1 MAAVRGGGSERER
14 AGRVVVHGAEDRSR
28 IVALYD
34 GSRGSH
40 RERDRGGARRA
51 ADAPSASRCLC
62 VRVPVEVGW
71 VSVVVVVVVVAVDF
85 SLRVDRSVR
94 QLRVSTLLTCDS
106 GAERREV

>member
-14 AGRVVVHGAEDRSR
+14 AGRVVVLGADDRSR

-71 VSVVVVVVVVAVDF
+71 VSVVVVVVVAVDF

>member
-14 AGRVVVHGAEDRSR
+14 AAGRVVVHGADGRRR

-40 RERDRGGARRA
+40 RERNRGGAQRA
-51 ADAPSASRCLC
+51 ADAPSASRCLS

-71 VSVVVVVVVVAVDF
+71 VSVVVAVDF
-85 SLRVDRSVR
+85 SLKVDRSVR

-106 GAERREV
+106 GAERGEV